1 MTIKADSILN
11 IQSETAVK
19 RKDSQMIEFA
29 APQQHHQ
36 DVLQTSTGLEIALIG
51 SAGRF
56 PGAESVE
63 AFWQNIRQGR
73 ESIRRFTDEEL
84 LAAGVSAEDLN
95 NPNYVKAGGY
105 LKDVEMF
112 DAAFFGF
119 YPREAEI
126 LDPQQR
132 LFLECAWE
140 ALEQAGYDPETY
152 QGLTGVFAGAGMN
165 TYLLLNLLANQQI
178 RNSVHGYQLTLASD
192 KDFLATRVAYK
203 LNLKGPALTVQT
215 ACSTSLVAVHVA
227 CQNLLN
233 YQCDLALA
241 GGVSIRQP
249 LMSGYLY
256 QEGGI
261 ASPDGHCRAFA
272 ADAQGT
278 VGGNGVA
285 VVALKRLTDA
295 LADGDHIYAVI
306 KGSAINND
314 GAVKAGYTAPGVEGQ
329 SDVIATAQQL
339 AGIDPETIS
348 YIEAHGT
355 GTSLG
360 DPIEI
365 AALTQ
370 AFRQNTRKKS
380 FCAIGSVKTNIG
392 HLDAAAGVTGL
403 IKTAMAL
410 HHREIPPSL
419 HCDHPNPKI
428 DFPST
433 PFYVKTKLS
442 RWEPGNAPRR
452 AAVSSFGI
460 GGTNAHVILE
470 EGPEVPTGDFFSEAS
485 GKQLLVLSAKT
496 PTALE
501 SATDNLLRHLHEH
514 PEINL
519 ADAAF
524 TLQVGRQAFAHR
536 RLLVCSHTTEAISA
550 LSTRDA
556 RQMLTG
562 YCAPGAHSAFFMFT
576 GQGAQYVNMGRGLYE
591 SQPEFREVVD
601 HCAELLNHLLE
612 LDIRTVL
619 YPAAENEATA
629 SELIH
634 QTWVTQPVLFVIEYA
649 LAQWWMNRGVRPEGL
664 IGHSIGE
671 YVAACLAG
679 VFSLEDALELVAT
692 RGRLM
697 QSLPSGAMLSVG
709 LSESDVQQFLQRH
722 FPQEKI
728 ALAAV
733 NAPTLC
739 VLSGEHAVMAK
750 VEAQLQQSEIA
761 CRRLHTSHAF
771 HSAMM
776 EPIMDEFTQIV
787 SGIRLNVPAIPFISN
802 LTGDWITA
810 EQATDPLYWSQHL
823 RQTVRF
829 ADGVGVLLTDPG
841 AVLIETGPQVLSSLA
856 RQHSLWNRERSAIS
870 SLRHAQDQQ
879 DDFSFLLNAVGK
891 TWLSGIRPDWVSL
904 HTERRPRRVP
914 LPTYPFERQ
923 RYWVE
928 PQQNF
933 NGFTETAR
941 SLSKRKD
948 VAEWFYVPSWKRTP
962 LTSGEATL
970 QTKSWLVVSEEKKLT
985 KNLIA
990 QLEAKSQNVERVT
1003 LRNITRAPDHI
1014 VYVCAQTEENYEEL
1028 LRLVQTI
1035 SRFVTTQPLQLSIIT
1050 NTAYEVTGDETLNP
1064 HQALAIGLSKVI
1076 SQEFAHVTCRH
1087 VDVIFPDNE
1096 SATEKIAR
1104 QLADELLAGEPV
1116 PTAVAWRRKHRW
1128 VQTFESVRP
1137 DTNSSLNLREG
1148 GVYLI
1153 TGGLGQMGLMLAQ
1166 CLAERV
1172 RAKII
1177 LLSRRAFPARDA
1189 WTQWLDSHPEND
1201 SICQT
1206 IRLLRQAESGGGEVL
1221 ILQADVSNEAQMNAA
1236 IEQIEARFGKVN
1248 GVFHCAGIIG
1258 EQSLRSIE
1266 EASLADAQPHFA
1278 AKVRGLEVLNRALG
1292 TQQPDFCLI
1301 QSSLSSQLGGLGFAA
1316 YAAANSFA
1324 DAYVHSHNQHSETK
1338 WLTINWDGWQ
1348 FARERSALR
1357 SAAGELVIQ
1366 PEEGLQAFDQLPLLR
1381 DVSQVIVSTA
1391 DLQAR
1396 IEKLTKVPAAINE
1409 ADKAEAAKNLHARP
1423 TMQTVYIA
1431 PRTIMEKA
1439 VADVWQKVLG
1449 IAEVG
1454 AEDDFFELGGHSL
1467 LATQVVSRLRD
1478 QFKVELPIRKLFE
1491 QPTVACLAAL
1501 IEAQR
1506 VQAAP
1511 DADQKTPADIIRRL
1525 PRNDEITQHLPL
1537 SFAQQ
1542 RLWFLDQ
1549 LEPGSPL
1556 YNNPAAVRLRGD
1568 LNVPV
1573 LEQSFNEII
1582 RRHETLRAVF
1592 REESGQPMQTILT
1605 EWQMAIPVMDLR
1617 PMADCEKEIQE
1628 FAKAEALKPFD
1639 LAQGPLIRV
1648 TLLRVADDE
1657 HIALL
1662 TMHHII
1668 SDGWSTGVLMS
1679 ELATLYEAII
1689 HKRSVSL
1696 DDLPVQYADFAVW
1709 QREYLQGETLA
1720 QQTDYWKRQLA
1731 GSSPLELPTDYPRP
1745 ALQSFS
1751 GDMQHFELPV
1761 SLVEPLNAL
1770 CQRENVTLYMT
1781 LLAAFNVLLHRYTH
1795 QEDICIGSPIAGRNR
1810 AEIEG
1815 LIGFFINPLVLRTDL
1830 SGNPT
1835 FRDLLQRVKEVC
1847 LGAYVH
1853 QDLPFEMIVEALQPQ
1868 RDLSRTPLF
1877 QVMFVMQQDTSTQKV
1892 ELPGLTLSP
1901 VDIARG
1907 TEKFD
1912 LTLSLEETPSGLR
1925 GFISYC
1931 TALFEAGTIKR
1942 MIGHLCELLQAI
1954 AADPEQTVAHLPM
1967 LTEAERLLLHQ
1978 WNHAETVSD
1987 SVITVHHQIEQ
1998 QTLRTPNAV
2007 AVVAGRQSL
2016 TYSELDALAGDI
2028 AQRLSSPGVV
2038 AEKIVGLC
2046 AERCPELVAALLGI
2060 FKSGSAYLPLDPAYP
2075 AERLSYLISDSAASI
2090 ILTQRK
2096 FSDKFA
2102 GSKAQ
2107 VIYLD
2112 DFIIQADRKR
2122 AEKLSGQQ
2130 PLSSLAYVIYTSGST
2145 GKPKGVMIEHEAL
2158 AKHCQS
2164 VVQHYQLNTA
2174 DRVLQFASLNFDP
2187 SLEQILP
2194 TLMAGATLILRDE
2207 EMWSPADFNQKIA
2220 EHKLT
2225 VVNVPP
2231 AYWQQWTRET
2241 VNTISPPANEQLR
2254 LVIIGG
2260 DTMLTETLRQWHKT
2274 PMNRA
2279 RLLNAYGPTE
2289 TTITALTFDITDA
2302 SSSRIP
2308 IGRPLPGRVA
2318 LVLDQQMESVPAGI
2332 PGELYLGGT
2341 GVARGYLNHSEL
2353 TAEKF
2358 IRARSSESN
2367 QPSSATDT
2375 ERRTPNTK
2383 LSSDDN
2389 RLYRTGDLV
2398 RWLPDGN
2405 LEFLGRADH
2414 QVKIRGM
2421 RIEPGEIEAVL
2432 TQHPTVHQAVVIA
2445 REDIPGDKRLVAYL
2459 IANEGQQVSGSEIKT
2474 FLSQQLPESLIP
2486 SVVVMMDA
2494 LPLTIGG
2501 KVDRRALP
2509 APERSATPR
2518 EESYVAPRNP
2528 IEQELAQI
2536 WAELLR
2542 LERVGVEDNFFEIGG
2557 HSLLATQIA
2566 SRVRQSFHVE
2576 LPLRE
2581 LFSSPTIAALA
2592 RLVTAQQ
2599 IERENSDEL
2608 TALLNDLES
2617 LADDEVARLLAEE

>member
-1 MTIKADSILN
+1 M
-11 IQSETAVK
+11 
-19 RKDSQMIEFA
+19 
-29 APQQHHQ
+29 
-36 DVLQTSTGLEIALIG
+36 
-51 SAGRF
+51 
-56 PGAESVE
+56 
-63 AFWQNIRQGR
+63 
-73 ESIRRFTDEEL
+73 
-84 LAAGVSAEDLN
+84 
-95 NPNYVKAGGY
+95 
-105 LKDVEMF
+105 
-112 DAAFFGF
+112 
-119 YPREAEI
+119 
-126 LDPQQR
+126 
-132 LFLECAWE
+132 
-140 ALEQAGYDPETY
+140 
-152 QGLTGVFAGAGMN
+152 
-165 TYLLLNLLANQQI
+165 
-178 RNSVHGYQLTLASD
+178 
-192 KDFLATRVAYK
+192 
-203 LNLKGPALTVQT
+203 
-215 ACSTSLVAVHVA
+215 
-227 CQNLLN
+227 
-233 YQCDLALA
+233 
-241 GGVSIRQP
+241 
-249 LMSGYLY
+249 
-256 QEGGI
+256 
-261 ASPDGHCRAFA
+261 
-272 ADAQGT
+272 
-278 VGGNGVA
+278 
-285 VVALKRLTDA
+285 
-295 LADGDHIYAVI
+295 
-306 KGSAINND
+306 
-314 GAVKAGYTAPGVEGQ
+314 
-329 SDVIATAQQL
+329 
-339 AGIDPETIS
+339 
-348 YIEAHGT
+348 
-355 GTSLG
+355 
-360 DPIEI
+360 
-365 AALTQ
+365 
-370 AFRQNTRKKS
+370 
-380 FCAIGSVKTNIG
+380 
-392 HLDAAAGVTGL
+392 
-403 IKTAMAL
+403 
-410 HHREIPPSL
+410 
-419 HCDHPNPKI
+419 
-428 DFPST
+428 
-433 PFYVKTKLS
+433 
-442 RWEPGNAPRR
+442 
-452 AAVSSFGI
+452 
-460 GGTNAHVILE
+460 
-470 EGPEVPTGDFFSEAS
+470 
-485 GKQLLVLSAKT
+485 
-496 PTALE
+496 
-501 SATDNLLRHLHEH
+501 
-514 PEINL
+514 
-519 ADAAF
+519 
-524 TLQVGRQAFAHR
+524 
-536 RLLVCSHTTEAISA
+536 
-550 LSTRDA
+550 
-556 RQMLTG
+556 
-562 YCAPGAHSAFFMFT
+562 
-576 GQGAQYVNMGRGLYE
+576 
-591 SQPEFREVVD
+591 
-601 HCAELLNHLLE
+601 
-612 LDIRTVL
+612 
-619 YPAAENEATA
+619 
-629 SELIH
+629 
-634 QTWVTQPVLFVIEYA
+634 
-649 LAQWWMNRGVRPEGL
+649 
-664 IGHSIGE
+664 
-671 YVAACLAG
+671 
-679 VFSLEDALELVAT
+679 
-692 RGRLM
+692 
-697 QSLPSGAMLSVG
+697 
-709 LSESDVQQFLQRH
+709 
-722 FPQEKI
+722 
-728 ALAAV
+728 
-733 NAPTLC
+733 
-739 VLSGEHAVMAK
+739 
-750 VEAQLQQSEIA
+750 
-761 CRRLHTSHAF
+761 
-771 HSAMM
+771 
-776 EPIMDEFTQIV
+776 
-787 SGIRLNVPAIPFISN
+787 
-802 LTGDWITA
+802 
-810 EQATDPLYWSQHL
+810 
-823 RQTVRF
+823 
-829 ADGVGVLLTDPG
+829 
-841 AVLIETGPQVLSSLA
+841 
-856 RQHSLWNRERSAIS
+856 
-870 SLRHAQDQQ
+870 
-879 DDFSFLLNAVGK
+879 
-891 TWLSGIRPDWVSL
+891 
-904 HTERRPRRVP
+904 
-914 LPTYPFERQ
+914 
-923 RYWVE
+923 
-928 PQQNF
+928 
-933 NGFTETAR
+933 
-941 SLSKRKD
+941 
-948 VAEWFYVPSWKRTP
+948 
-962 LTSGEATL
+962 
-970 QTKSWLVVSEEKKLT
+970 
-985 KNLIA
+985 
-990 QLEAKSQNVERVT
+990 
-1003 LRNITRAPDHI
+1003 
-1014 VYVCAQTEENYEEL
+1014 
-1028 LRLVQTI
+1028 LVQ
-1035 SRFVTTQPLQLSIIT
+1035 
-1050 NTAYEVTGDETLNP
+1050 Y
-1064 HQALAIGLSKVI
+1064 
-1076 SQEFAHVTCRH
+1076 
-1087 VDVIFPDNE
+1087 
-1096 SATEKIAR
+1096 
-1104 QLADELLAGEPV
+1104 
-1116 PTAVAWRRKHRW
+1116 
-1128 VQTFESVRP
+1128 
-1137 DTNSSLNLREG
+1137 
-1148 GVYLI
+1148 
-1153 TGGLGQMGLMLAQ
+1153 
-1166 CLAERV
+1166 LAERV

-1201 SICQT
+1201 SMCQT

-1236 IEQIEARFGKVN
+1236 IEQAEVRFGKIN

-1258 EQSLRSIE
+1258 EHSLCSIKE
-1266 EASLADAQPHFA
+1266 TTLTDAQPHFA
-1278 AKVRGLEVLNRALG
+1278 AKVRGLEMLDRALSA
-1292 TQQPDFCLI
+1292 QQPDFCLI

-1324 DAYVHSHNQHSETK
+1324 DAYVHYHNQHSETK
-1338 WLTINWDGWQ
+1338 WMTINWDGWQ
-1348 FARERSALR
+1348 FAQEKSALR
-1357 SAAGELVIQ
+1357 SAASELTIL
-1366 PEEGLQAFDQLPLLR
+1366 PEEGLQAFHQLPLLR

-1501 IEAQR
+1501 IEAQQT
-1506 VQAAP
+1506 QAAP
-1511 DADQKTPADIIRRL
+1511 DADQKIPTDIIRRL

-1592 REESGQPMQTILT
+1592 REEAGQPMQTILT

-1617 PMADCEKEIQE
+1617 MMADGEKEIQQL
-1628 FAKAEALKPFD
+1628 AKAEALKPFD

-1648 TLLRVADDE
+1648 TLLRMADDE

-1679 ELATLYEAII
+1679 ELAKLYEAFI
-1689 HKRSVSL
+1689 HKCSVSL
-1696 DDLPVQYADFAVW
+1696 QDLSVQYADFAVW

-1761 SLVEPLNAL
+1761 SLVESLNAL

-1781 LLAAFNVLLHRYTH
+1781 LLAAFNVLLHRYSH

-1830 SGNPT
+1830 SSNPT

-1877 QVMFVMQQDTSTQKV
+1877 QVMFVMQQDTATQKV

-1942 MIGHLCELLQAI
+1942 MIGHLCKLLQAI

-2260 DTMLTETLRQWHKT
+2260 DAMMTETLRQWRKT

-2358 IRARSSESN
+2358 IRVRSSESN

-2405 LEFLGRADH
+2405 LEFLGRVDH

-2432 TQHPTVHQAVVIA
+2432 TQHPMVYQAVVIA

-2592 RLVTAQQ
+2592 QLVTAQQ

-2608 TALLNDLES
+2608 AALLDDLES